1 MLATVTELDV
11 WDESVTSAAAGAAH
25 WFRCTPEELWTQ
37 EVCQLTVAQ
46 YIFCVCVCVNTHVHA
61 GICMQAENT
70 EIKSY
75 SFRDMS
81 SRWKMKI
88 IVFEY
93 FVKILS

>member
-1 MLATVTELDV
+1 MLAAVAELDV
-11 WDESVTSAAAGAAH
+11 WDESVTSAAAGAAG
-25 WFRCTPEELWTQ
+25 WLRCTPGELWTQ

-46 YIFCVCVCVNTHVHA
+46 YIVCVCVCVNTHVHA
-61 GICMQAENT
+61 DICMQAENT

-93 FVKILS
+93 FVKVLS

>member
-1 MLATVTELDV
+1 MLAAVAELDV
-11 WDESVTSAAAGAAH
+11 WDESVTYAAAGAAR
-25 WFRCTPEELWTQ
+25 WLRFTPGELWTQ

-46 YIFCVCVCVNTHVHA
+46 YIVCVCVCVNTHVHA
-61 GICMQAENT
+61 DICMQAENT

-93 FVKILS
+93 FVKVLS